1 MHASSTTVSS
11 SVFSY
16 IIHAYFHLIYFFLL
30 ILSNALA
37 GSRLLQSAPLS
48 YPFCAPLGQSL
59 CPGQKDPHDDFQIL
73 LQDTNIYGLQ
83 CERSHLFS
91 SLCTCAFTSQS
102 IFNRTQ
108 TILFICAILACA
120 PGHQK
125 SSRRK
130 AGGNSATL
138 GREKSRNIFINN
150 IVTQSP

>member
-37 GSRLLQSAPLS
+37 GSRLIQSAPRS

-59 CPGQKDPHDDFQIL
+59 CPSQKDPHDDFQIL
-73 LQDTNIYGLQ
+73 LQDTNIYELQ
-83 CERSHLFS
+83 CRRSHLFS
-91 SLCTCAFTSQS
+91 SSCTCAFTSQS
-102 IFNRTQ
+102 IFSRTQ
-108 TILFICAILACA
+108 TIHLMWAISACA

-125 SSRRK
+125 PSRRK
-130 AGGNSATL
+130 AGGN
-138 GREKSRNIFINN
+138 
-150 IVTQSP
+150 